1 MKPLKILMFSSLMLL
16 LQACTSSM
24 VSSPAD
30 HVSLGQSAEIQIPPV
45 MFRGQ
50 IVIGPQTSSFTPC
63 NSNQQFLLTLSP
75 QQFQTLS
82 QQVASPYQAIY
93 GEIIGF
99 LTAPSQTGYNADFRA
114 RLIAHQLNYIS
125 QDAVRGCSQPVQNTE
140 AEGQKPNWRVRMT
153 SPENLAVMF
162 GKSSPQSWPVANI
175 NHTGDQRVYTAPQG
189 KLTLS
194 PSLCQLNHQALYGW
208 MATFNTQKG
217 RYRGC
222 ARLSNQDSSTAW
234 GATYY
239 ASSTRQDNFS
249 VTLTLKADHTAQT
262 LYRYQNDPVPIVET
276 GFWQALNGDQIQVVM
291 TQHQQQYLLSQRIF
305 TRQGDQLHAPKE
317 QVGQQ
322 IYDISEGGLT
332 LFRSQP

>member
-1 MKPLKILMFSSLMLL
+1 MKPLKILIFSSLMLL

-24 VSSPAD
+24 VSSPSD
-30 HVSLGQSAEIQIPPV
+30 HVTLGQSAEIQLPRI

-50 IVIGPQTSSFTPC
+50 LVIGPQTSSFTPC
-63 NSNQQFLLTLSP
+63 NSNQQFLLTLSA
-75 QQFQTLS
+75 QQYQTLS
-82 QQVASPYQAIY
+82 QQVASPYQSIY

-114 RLIAHQLNYIS
+114 RLIAHQINYVS
-125 QDAVRGCSQPVQNTE
+125 QDAVKGCSQPVQSTE
-140 AEGQKPNWRVRMT
+140 TQGQKPPWRVRMT
-153 SPENLAVMF
+153 SPETLAVKF
-162 GKSSPQSWPVANI
+162 GNSSPQQWPVKRV
-175 NHTGDQRVYTAPQG
+175 NHTEEHRVYTTPQG
-189 KLTLS
+189 TLTLS
-194 PSLCQLNHQALYGW
+194 PSVCQLNHQALYGW

-222 ARLSNQDSSTAW
+222 ARLGNQDPSTTW
-234 GATYY
+234 IATYH

-249 VTLTLKADHTAQT
+249 VTLTLKADHTART

-276 GFWQALNGDQIQVVM
+276 GFWQALNADQIQVVM

-305 TRQGDQLHAPKE
+305 TRKGDQLHAPKE

-322 IYDISEGGLT
+322 IYRINEGGLT
-332 LFRSQP
+332 LYRSKP